1 MFFFRKKKKYKKK
14 RNQNIIKNSNKPV
27 VIPEVNENEL
37 SNKSLSFF
45 GWIQEFSKKIVSITF
60 VIFVVINL
68 FVLAAITI
76 SYFNSGDL
84 LYLETLLTEIHQTF
98 RDVIGGYIIKS
109 ATENAIKIGGGV
121 LEKYLE
127 YRLKFKYNIT
137 GAIDFD
143 KHAPENESIE
153 DPECSSEFPEDEL
166 SS

>member
-1 MFFFRKKKKYKKK
+1 MLFFRRRKKKLVKK
-14 RNQNIIKNSNKPV
+14 RKINTNNVNV
-27 VIPEVNENEL
+27 VPEVDENEL

-60 VIFVVINL
+60 VIFVIINL

-127 YRLKFKYNIT
+127 YRLKFKYHIK
-137 GAIDFD
+137 GDIDFD
-143 KHAPENESIE
+143 KHAPVNEAEE
-153 DPECSSEFPEDEL
+153 DPQCNGEFPEDEL

>member
-1 MFFFRKKKKYKKK
+1 MLFFKRRKINKKK
-14 RNQNIIKNSNKPV
+14 RKKNNV
-27 VIPEVNENEL
+27 VPEVDENVL
-37 SNKSLSFF
+37 ANKSLTFF

-68 FVLAAITI
+68 FVLAAITF

-84 LYLETLLTEIHQTF
+84 LYIETLLTEIHQTF

-127 YRLKFKYNIT
+127 YRLKIKYKIS
-137 GAIDFD
+137 GDIDFD
-143 KHAPENESIE
+143 KYAPENEAVE
-153 DPECSSEFPEDEL
+153 DPECSKGLDDEL
-166 SS
+166 SSLD